1 MRFSLLGPIVVRQD
15 GRVLPMGGP
24 KGRALL
30 AALLFEAN
38 RAVSFDALQRALW
51 GEQPPA
57 TAVSALH
64 NQALRLRRALHT
76 DGVPRLQSARNG
88 LLLRVDEGEL
98 DVRDFTDLL
107 AAAREARARKDWPAA
122 AGHAGAALA
131 LWRGR
136 PLSDLPELHTLSA
149 EVEQLSQSHLQA
161 LECRFEAEL
170 QLGRHT
176 EIAPELGR
184 WAAHHPLH
192 EGLQLLLVTSLYRS
206 GRRAEALAAYET
218 VRAALAEE
226 LGVDPGPALRA
237 LHQQILTSDPDPLPR
252 AAADTPAD
260 TPADTAAAA
269 IPTVP
274 VLVVPRAPAPA
285 QLPADAAFFT
295 GRQAEL
301 DRLLRLLEQAADGN
315 GPSVV
320 TVTGMGG
327 VGKSALAVHA
337 AHLLRGRFPDGQLH
351 LDLRGFGTGI
361 PRETHEVLATLLDDL
376 SPAAPATGRQPLPS
390 GTDDRSALLR
400 SVLADRRVL
409 IVLDNARDS
418 AQILPLLPGTGSSAM
433 IVTSRNTLTD
443 LPAAHHLPLAPMDA
457 EEQRALLS
465 ALCGHD
471 RVEQDLDA
479 ALRVLA
485 ACAGLPLALRIAG
498 AQLAARPAWPLA
510 TLADRVGD
518 QERGRLSALTAG
530 LLDLRA
536 TFGSS
541 YLTLRDS
548 DRHGDREAARAF
560 RLLGLWPGQVL
571 SPAGAAA
578 LLDRTPGQSEDLLE
592 RLVDAHLLESPAPLR
607 YRLHDLL
614 AEYAAERADQD
625 EPATVRESARE
636 RLCLWYALAL
646 ENARL
651 ALGEGYQ
658 LPPRLDETPPAPLPV
673 FTDQAQ
679 AMAWCRQELRNIGE
693 AIRQAGQGTRPDL
706 AWRLP
711 VWLLGYMRTCWWTGQ
726 WEDYLHQG
734 LRVAERGRDRIGRAW
749 LLRTLGA
756 CHRMARRYDLAI
768 EELEEALALFDDP
781 ASKAATQANLSIA
794 YGAGCRVD
802 QALAHARAALELHR
816 RTGGSE
822 RHTAILLNS
831 LAHALRVAGRMEEAE
846 AQYREALVLWRQYGN
861 ANSSAVTLAHLG
873 DVLSRLGRADEA
885 FARLQEAVDIFQGLG
900 NAALAADTLITMA
913 RTHARFAE
921 WPQTRIRALQAAVLA
936 DRHGLDSWLSEARGI
951 LDDVEQVRLG
961 ARGLAGAPSSAYPA
975 LCFGPGP
982 GPAPATR

>member
-1 MRFSLLGPIVVRQD
+1 MRFSLLGPLVVRQD
-15 GRVLPMGGP
+15 DRVLPVGGP

-30 AALLFEAN
+30 AALVFRAN

-51 GEQPPA
+51 GETPPA
-57 TAVSALH
+57 AAISSLH
-64 NQALRLRRALHT
+64 NQALRLRRVLHA

-88 LLLRVDEGEL
+88 LLLRVDEGES

-107 AAAREARARKDWPAA
+107 VAAREARARKDWPAA
-122 AGHAGAALA
+122 AGHAGAALT

-136 PLSDLPELHTLSA
+136 PLSDLPELHALEA
-149 EVEQLSQSHLQA
+149 EVEQLTQSHLQV
-161 LECRFEAEL
+161 LESRFEAEL
-170 QLGRHT
+170 QLGRHAAIT
-176 EIAPELGR
+176 PELAR

-192 EGLQLLLVTSLYRS
+192 EGLQALLVTSLYRG
-206 GRRAEALAAYET
+206 GRQAEALAAFET

-226 LGVDPGPALRA
+226 LGVDPGPALRTV
-237 LHQQILTSDPDPLPR
+237 HQQILTSDPGLLAPV
-252 AAADTPAD
+252 AADIQAAPA
-260 TPADTAAAA
+260 TAAARPA
-269 IPTVP
+269 VVP
-274 VLVVPRAPAPA
+274 VLVAPRGPVPA
-285 QLPADAAFFT
+285 QLPADAASFT
-295 GRQAEL
+295 GRQAES
-301 DRLLRLLEQAADGN
+301 DRLCHLLEQAAEGN
-315 GPSVV
+315 GPLVV

-337 AHLLRGRFPDGQLH
+337 AHLLRDRFPDGQLH
-351 LDLRGFGTGI
+351 LDLRGFGTGT
-361 PRETHEVLATLLDDL
+361 PRGTHEVLAGLLDDL
-376 SPAAPATGRQPLPS
+376 SPAALGTDGQPLPS
-390 GTDDRSALLR
+390 GTDDRSTLLR

-418 AQILPLLPGTGSSAM
+418 AQILPLLPGTGSSAV

-498 AQLAARPAWPLA
+498 AQLVARPAWPLA
-510 TLADRVGD
+510 ILADRVGNH
-518 QERGRLSALTAG
+518 ERGRLSALSAG
-530 LLDLRA
+530 QLDLRA

-541 YLTLRDS
+541 YRVLRDS

-571 SPAGAAA
+571 SPAATAA

-614 AEYAAERADQD
+614 AEYAAERAERD
-625 EPATVRESARE
+625 ETAAARE
-636 RLCLWYALAL
+636 CARQRLCLWYALAL
-646 ENARL
+646 EDARL

-658 LPPRLDETPPAPLPV
+658 LPPRLDEAPPAPLPV

-679 AMAWCRQELRNIGE
+679 AMAWCRQELPNIGE
-693 AIRQAGQGTRPDL
+693 AVRQAARGPRPDL

-726 WEDYLHQG
+726 WEDYLQQG

-749 LLRTLGA
+749 VLRTLGA
-756 CHRMARRYDLAI
+756 CHRMARRYDRAI
-768 EELEEALALFDDP
+768 EVLEEALALFEDP
-781 ASKAATQANLSIA
+781 ASKAATRASLSIA
-794 YGAGCRVD
+794 YGFACRAD
-802 QALAHARAALELHR
+802 QALAHAQAALDLHR

-831 LAHALRVAGRMEEAE
+831 LAHALHVAGRLDEAE
-846 AQYREALVLWRQYGN
+846 AQYREALVLWREYGN
-861 ANSSAVTLAHLG
+861 ANSSAVTLAKLG
-873 DVLSRLGRADEA
+873 DVLSRLGRPEEA
-885 FARLQEAVDIFQGLG
+885 FAALQEAVDVFQGLG
-900 NAALAADTLITMA
+900 NAALAADSLIIMA

-921 WPQTRIRALQAAVLA
+921 WPQARIRALQAAVLA

-951 LDDVEQVRLG
+951 LDEVERARLG
-961 ARGLAGAPSSAYPA
+961 APGPDRALSGARPA
-975 LCFGPGP
+975 LFVRPCP
-982 GPAPATR
+982 GPAPATS